1 MLGKR
6 DKAHDDKEVKM
17 SSTKSLAM
25 LPEFFEAPGVFNHP
39 NSPSNNLIFY
49 FFIYEL

>member
-1 MLGKR
+1 MLRKR

-25 LPEFFEAPGVFNHP
+25 LPELFEAPGVFNHL
-39 NSPSNNLIFY
+39 NSPYNSLIFY

>member
-1 MLGKR
+1 MLGKM

-17 SSTKSLAM
+17 NSTKSLAM
-25 LPEFFEAPGVFNHP
+25 LPEFFEAPGVLNHP
-39 NSPSNNLIFY
+39 NSPSNNFIFY